1 MLSDTETYHQ
11 LGRYD
16 LVDLKCDTCS
26 KIYQKTK
33 RAWYYTA
40 HKRGI
45 GLDFESKCY
54 CSDLCRN
61 NKYHFT
67 RKQYNCLECNKEFE
81 GFINQNPKFCGHSC
95 AAKFNNR
102 KKDGNKL
109 VNCCDCNIEFSVW
122 KCKKQ
127 NYFRCKTCIE
137 QRAQKIKEEKNTNLK
152 KYGINFTGHKTK
164 QCKHCLNTFQAINM
178 NNLFCNNICKINASK
193 KYICICKGCNKAFNS
208 ERNHAKFCSNSC
220 KSINLNLS
228 SYAHKSGGRSR
239 SKIELYLE
247 EILQKDFPNIIFNFN
262 DKKTIGYE
270 LDVYIPQL
278 KIGIELNGIVH
289 YEPIYG
295 ENTLIRVQ
303 NNDRRKMLICSEQ
316 GIELIVINMGK
327 KGLSKSQREEIY
339 KEIYSIIERNKNRLN
354 ISP

>member
-1 MLSDTETYHQ
+1 MLTDTETYHQ

-81 GFINQNPKFCGHSC
+81 GFINQNPKFCRHSC

-109 VNCCDCNIEFSVW
+109 VNCCDCNIEFSIWKSRDQKIYRCSSCIKMKNKIEKDGKSKIVIRNINILTCKYCSNIFRHKMKNALYCSS
-122 KCKKQ
+122 KCKFNSK
-127 NYFRCKTCIE
+127 R
-137 QRAQKIKEEKNTNLK
+137 
-152 KYGINFTGHKTK
+152 KYEH
-164 QCKHCLNTFQAINM
+164 
-178 NNLFCNNICKINASK
+178 
-193 KYICICKGCNKAFNS
+193 ICIGCSVVFLSTEKD
-208 ERNHAKFCSNSC
+208 AKYCSSSC
-220 KSINLNLS
+220 RSINLKLS
-228 SYAHKSGGRSR
+228 SYAHKSGGKSR
-239 SKIELYLE
+239 SQIEIFIE
-247 EILQKDFPNIIFNFN
+247 ENLNKDFPNIKFIYN
-262 DKKTIGYE
+262 DKETIGSE
-270 LDVYIPQL
+270 LDVYIPEL
-278 KIGIELNGIVH
+278 KIAIEINGIVH

-295 ENTLIRVQ
+295 EEKLIKTQ
-303 NNDRRKMLICSEQ
+303 NRDKQKMINCYSL
-316 GIELIVINMGK
+316 GIELIVIPLGK
-327 KGLSKSQREEIY
+327 KGLSKQKTQEIY
-339 KEIYSIIERNKNRLN
+339 NEIYSIIEKNKNRKTV
-354 ISP
+354 